1 MIVVITFSLRVK
13 NQLSAQVIGNFKKKT
28 EKRERYTK

>member
-13 NQLSAQVIGNFKKKT
+13 NQLSAQVIGNFKKNR
-28 EKRERYTK
+28 EHRERDTK